1 MRINKCMR
9 CMADIITDRCPH
21 CGFDPAAY
29 TPPANALPLG
39 SIVNARYLLGAAEAK
54 PFTMRYAAFDLSLER
69 TVQVVEYLPADWVT
83 GRENGTVQVRS
94 DGSIPGDFQAGVQS
108 FRTNAHRYSSLT
120 DVAGIVH
127 VRDLFLENGTCCC
140 VLDAVPGK
148 PLKEQ
153 ISSGKPMKWQTA
165 APLFAG
171 AARALQRLHKARVL
185 HGNIHPGSL
194 ILTDTGLILRPDMEY
209 IVTAGSTRTVC
220 ASVRRK
226 GYSPPEAFDQAG
238 SLTEASDV
246 YMLAASLVYAL
257 TGQAPIQGQKLPVNQ
272 QAAAVLQAAME
283 PDQKKRTASMEAFS
297 QQLAS
302 TAKAA
307 PSRKPVWIGL
317 AAAAAA
323 VVLGVGGFF
332 LVQNT
337 RYNQAAD
344 ALAAGAY
351 GDAQERFEALGGYRD
366 AEEQAVF
373 ASEQK
378 HLEAGQ
384 KAFDEGRFADAVAFL
399 RDAGDS
405 QDARSLLGDSYM
417 ALGREQLEDK
427 TYDLARDS
435 FARAADLGTAEAEV
449 YSTYAD
455 GMQSLTHK
463 DYRDAVQK
471 LTEGFAAAEDEQS
484 LFEANEGLVTQLL
497 GQEQFEEART
507 AAESYV
513 SFCQQKKL
521 ASDRAQVLVDGAIL
535 YEAESLY
542 DQGFLGLAQEQFLQA
557 SEGAVYQ
564 DIDRDARLEK
574 LEKHKKLLNMEGNWK
589 LATGKSTLTKNGWIY
604 SYDVDESHSLT
615 LTLHYILNDDD
626 TITAQ
631 GNLDW
636 YSCANLSTADR
647 ETLFFRQTVT
657 LYQLSMKDVE
667 GVRGYVSV
675 NMVGNQ
681 LKIGF
686 ASTDGTNVQ
695 YAYER
700 TE

>member
-1 MRINKCMR
+1 MKINKCMR
-9 CMADIITDRCPH
+9 CMADITTDKCPH

-39 SIVNARYLLGAAEAK
+39 TILNARYLLGAAEAK
-54 PFTMRYAAFDLSLER
+54 PFTLRYAAFDLSLER
-69 TVQVVEYLPADWVT
+69 SVQVVEYLPADYVA
-83 GRENGTVQVRS
+83 GREGGTVQVRS
-94 DGSIPGDFQAGVQS
+94 DDGAPGAFQAGVQS

-127 VRDLFLENGTCCC
+127 ARDLFPENGTCYC

-148 PLKEQ
+148 TLKEY
-153 ISSGKPMKWQTA
+153 ISSGKPVKWQAA

-171 AARALQRLHKARVL
+171 AAATLQRLHKARVL
-185 HGNIHPGSL
+185 HGNIHPGNL
-194 ILTDTGLILRPDMEY
+194 IFTGDRLILRPDIEY
-209 IVTAGSTRTVC
+209 MITAGSSLSVC
-220 ASVRRK
+220 ATVRRK
-226 GYSPPEAFDQAG
+226 GYSPPEAFDENG
-238 SLTEASDV
+238 SLTETSDV
-246 YMLAASLVYAL
+246 YMLAASLVFAL
-257 TGQAPIQGQKLPVNQ
+257 TGQAPIQGQKLPVNK

-283 PDQKKRTASMEAFS
+283 PDPKKRTASMEAFGR
-297 QQLAS
+297 QLLA

-307 PSRKPVWIGL
+307 PSRKPLWIGL

-323 VVLGVGGFF
+323 LVLGVGGFF
-332 LVQNT
+332 LVQNM
-337 RYNQAAD
+337 RYNKAAD
-344 ALAAGAY
+344 ALSAGAY
-351 GDAQERFEALGGYRD
+351 ADAQEQFEALGGYRD

-373 ASEQK
+373 ASRQK
-378 HLEAGQ
+378 HLEEGQ
-384 KAFDEGRFADAVAFL
+384 KAFDEGRFADAVAQL

-405 QDARSLLGDSYM
+405 QDARTLLGESYM
-417 ALGREQLEDK
+417 ALGKEQLEDK

-435 FARAADLGTAEAEV
+435 FQKAADLDVAEASI
-449 YSTYAD
+449 YRSYAD
-455 GMQSLTHK
+455 GMQSLKHS
-463 DYRDAVQK
+463 DYRDAVTK
-471 LTEGFAAAEDEQS
+471 LTEGFDAVKDEEA
-484 LFEANEGLVTQLL
+484 LFEANEGLVAQLL
-497 GQEQFEEART
+497 DKEQFEEART

-513 SFCQQKKL
+513 SFCQKEKL
-521 ASDRAQVLVDGAIL
+521 SADKAQGLADGAIL
-535 YEAESLY
+535 YAAESLY
-542 DQGFLGLAQEQFLQA
+542 DRGYLRDARELFLQA

-574 LEKHKKLLNMEGNWK
+574 LEKHKKFLDYEGNWH
-589 LATGKSTLTKNGWIY
+589 LVTGKSTLTDSGWIY
-604 SYDVDESHSLT
+604 SYDVTESHNLN
-615 LTLHYILNDDD
+615 LTLHYILNDDN
-626 TITAQ
+626 TITAV

-647 ETLFFRQTVT
+647 ETLLFQQTVT

-675 NMVGNQ
+675 SMVGNQ

>member
-1 MRINKCMR
+1 MKINKCMR
-9 CMADIITDRCPH
+9 CMADITTDKCPH

-69 TVQVVEYLPADWVT
+69 SVQVVEYLPADYVA
-83 GRENGTVQVRS
+83 GREGSTVQVRS
-94 DGSIPGDFQAGVQS
+94 DGSAPGEFQTGVQS
-108 FRTNAHRYSSLT
+108 FRTNVHRYSSLT

-127 VRDLFLENGTCCC
+127 ARDLFPENGTCYC

-148 PLKEQ
+148 TLKEH
-153 ISSGKPMKWQTA
+153 ISSGKPMKWQAA

-171 AARALQRLHKARVL
+171 AAATLQRLHKARIL
-185 HGNIHPGSL
+185 HGNIHPGNL
-194 ILTDTGLILRPDMEY
+194 ILTGDRLILRPDVEY
-209 IVTAGSTRTVC
+209 MITAGSSLSVC
-220 ASVRRK
+220 ATVRRK
-226 GYSPPEAFDQAG
+226 GYSPPEAFDENG
-238 SLTEASDV
+238 SLAEASDV

-257 TGQAPIQGQKLPVNQ
+257 TGQAPVQGQKLPVNK
-272 QAAAVLQAAME
+272 QAGAVLQAAME
-283 PDQKKRTASMEAFS
+283 PDRKKRTASMEAFGR
-297 QQLAS
+297 QLQA

-307 PSRKPVWIGL
+307 PSRKPLWIGL
-317 AAAAAA
+317 AAVAAAA
-323 VVLGVGGFF
+323 ALCVGGFF
-332 LVQNT
+332 LMKSMQ
-337 RYNQAAD
+337 YNKAAD
-344 ALAAGAY
+344 ALSAGAY
-351 GDAQERFEALGGYRD
+351 ADAQEQFEALGGYRD

-384 KAFDEGRFADAVAFL
+384 KAFDEGRYSDAIAQL
-399 RDAGDS
+399 QDAGDS
-405 QDARSLLGDSYM
+405 QDARTLLGQSHM
-417 ALGREQLEDK
+417 ALGKEQLEDK

-435 FARAADLGTAEAEV
+435 FQRAADLDVAEASG
-449 YSTYAD
+449 YRSYAD
-455 GMQSLTHK
+455 GMQSLKHS
-463 DYRDAVQK
+463 DYQDAVQK
-471 LTEGFAAAEDEQS
+471 LTEGFDAVQDEQS

-497 GQEQFEEART
+497 NNDNLEEART

-521 ASDRAQVLVDGAIL
+521 ASSKAQVLVDGAIL
-535 YEAESLY
+535 YAAESLY
-542 DQGFLGLAQEQFLQA
+542 DQGFLSEAREQFLQA
-557 SEGAVYQ
+557 SQGAVYQ

-574 LEKHKKLLNMEGNWK
+574 IEKNKKFLDYEGDWH
-589 LATGKSTLTKNGWIY
+589 LVTGKSTLTRNGWIY
-604 SYDVDESHSLT
+604 SYDVTESHNLT

-626 TITAQ
+626 TITAV

-647 ETLFFRQTVT
+647 ETLRFRQTVT

-667 GVRGYVSV
+667 GVRGYISV